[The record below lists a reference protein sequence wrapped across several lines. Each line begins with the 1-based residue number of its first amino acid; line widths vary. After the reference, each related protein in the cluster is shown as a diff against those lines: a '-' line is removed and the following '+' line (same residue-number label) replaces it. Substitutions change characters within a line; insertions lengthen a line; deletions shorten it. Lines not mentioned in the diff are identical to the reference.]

1 MKNIKKLAILMIIV
15 LSLSGCAVIKDKIA
29 VTKGELIGQHF
40 NISVYDH
47 YANKT
52 LTMDGSRVGIE
63 LFEGTKN
70 AKAVD
75 DEQEQFNSSV
85 LEITVN
91 KDQMIQVG
99 NTVIFAEDGLDMV
112 EDYSVPTEI
121 KTGKSVGLMPVDR
134 YINDIKNKIGKEKTV
149 VILSP
154 KGVPIGVYEGKKVFV
169 TVPKN
174 LPKMTRLNIDGK
186 SLYIH
191 RANYIIMDTDI
202 IN

>member
-1 MKNIKKLAILMIIV
+1 MKNIKKLAIIMIIV